1 MTKNLLN
8 ISGKISEPIVKIYE
22 LIAEVANQN
31 DTQFF
36 IIGASAR
43 DIIFEHAYGIKA
55 PRATRDIDLAV
66 QVATWHEFQRLKD
79 QLIATGQFGSTKMVQ
94 RLMYQNNIPVDIVPF
109 GTIESEG
116 IISWPPENDIE
127 MNVTG
132 FQDVYDNTQ
141 LVRLRENP
149 ELDMFVVTPAGLMVL
164 KIMAWDERKS
174 LTQKDALDIEFILQ
188 NYVDAGNEGSLWEYY
203 EDLAADENH
212 DYNLDGARI
221 LGRDMAKI
229 LSAQSKQL
237 IQNILAA
244 ETGEQKIYRLVEAM
258 SNLEQFE
265 QRLELLETFKRG
277 FND

>member
-22 LIAEVANQN
+22 LIAEVADQN
-31 DTQFF
+31 NTQFF

-43 DIIFEHAYGIKA
+43 DIIFEHAYGITA

-79 QLIATGQFGSTKMVQ
+79 QLIVTGQFGSTKMEQ

-109 GTIESEG
+109 GAIENEG
-116 IISWPPENDIE
+116 LISWPPENDIE

-132 FQDVYDNTQ
+132 FQDVYDKTQ

-164 KIMAWDERKS
+164 KIIAWDERKS
-174 LTQKDALDIEFILQ
+174 LTQKDAFDIEFILQ
-188 NYVDAGNEGSLWEYY
+188 NYVEAGNEGFLWEYY

-212 DYNLDGARI
+212 GYYLDGARI
-221 LGRDMAKI
+221 LGREMAKI
-229 LSAQSKQL
+229 LSPQSKQL

-258 SNLEQFE
+258 SNGEQFE
-265 QRLELLETFKRG
+265 ENLELLEALKRG
-277 FND
+277 LND